1 MEYEIIRTPY
11 LLYETV
17 EMLYKFVNRT
27 SYRALLSHRLS
38 AEKSAEADRVV
49 RQVEQLQA
57 ITGEVCQGLSPDD
70 PALRRF
76 FGKVEM
82 ADDQEGT
89 CLAYFLTL
97 SFLNLHQTDFRGSI
111 EEIRREWHWLQTQG
125 AWINGSSIKG
135 LHFCRDREAP
145 CDLLGQICALSLP
158 PEFRMTLYGAFQNFD
173 RTLDE
178 MAALLYPIAQRLG
191 ETIHKAD
198 WIVDEMVRYWQQ
210 ASDDPLNFFRTQ
222 LGWSLEEETPERI
235 VLAVSAMNYNYVLN
249 NSSNVHPRESCL
261 YIGCGANMSQKYAL
275 QSVSYESLS
284 MALKAL
290 GDKKRLEILDRL
302 KKDRAYGHELA
313 EAMDVDPSYM
323 SRSLAL
329 LCNYGFLKQEREAQR
344 NYYQTDLD
352 VVRSILRQ
360 LERILLP

>member
-1 MEYEIIRTPY
+1 MEYEIVRAPY
-11 LLYETV
+11 LLSETV
-17 EMLYKFVNRT
+17 EMLYKYVNRT
-27 SYRALLSHRLS
+27 SYRSLLSHRLS
-38 AEKSAEADRVV
+38 VEKSVEADRVV

-57 ITGEVCQGLSPDD
+57 ITEEVCQDLSPDD

-76 FGKVEM
+76 FGKVEV

-97 SFLNLHQTDFRGSI
+97 SFLNLRQTDFRGNI

-135 LHFCRDREAP
+135 LDFCRDREAP

-158 PEFRMTLYGAFQNFD
+158 PEFRMTLYGVFQNFD

-178 MAALLYPIAQRLG
+178 MAALLYPVAQRLG
-191 ETIHKAD
+191 EAIHQAD

-210 ASDDPLNFFRTQ
+210 APDDPMYFFSTNLDWPQ
-222 LGWSLEEETPERI
+222 AKEKPERI
-235 VLAVSAMNYNYVLN
+235 VLAVSAMNYNYVL
-249 NSSNVHPRESCL
+249 SNGSEIYPHENYL
-261 YIGCGANMSQKYAL
+261 YIGCGANMSQRYNRH
-275 QSVSYESLS
+275 SVCYESIS

-290 GDKKRLEILDRL
+290 GDKKRLEILDKL
-302 KKDRAYGHELA
+302 KKGRAYGHELA

-329 LCNYGFLKQEREAQR
+329 LCNYGFLRQEREAQR

-352 VVRSILRQ
+352 VVRSFLRQ
-360 LERILLP
+360 LEKLLLP